1 MAISF
6 IQCTNLHK
14 QWLNYFYLFL
24 MINPS
29 IFIQNYVNINNEI
42 LNDSCRLGR
51 QISLQNKRC
60 LWNTYVKIQVAWL
73 CQILLDPAQIQTWL
87 WSIIIKI
94 NLYAKYYISL
104 SNICE
109 EFERKLLVV
118 RATGQHTD
126 SRKAIWLPLLKGAHK
141 IINITH

>member
-24 MINPS
+24 MINSS

-60 LWNTYVKIQVAWL
+60 LWNTYVKIQVAYF

-109 EFERKLLVV
+109 NLSWSCWWSERLANIQTAAKQY
-118 RATGQHTD
+118 GFP
-126 SRKAIWLPLLKGAHK
+126 SSKGRIK
-141 IINITH
+141 

>member
-14 QWLNYFYLFL
+14 QRLNYFYLFL
-24 MINPS
+24 MINSS

-60 LWNTYVKIQVAWL
+60 MSKSKWHNSVKY
-73 CQILLDPAQIQTWL
+73 CSILPKYKLD
-87 WSIIIKI
+87 SD
-94 NLYAKYYISL
+94 
-104 SNICE
+104 
-109 EFERKLLVV
+109 LL
-118 RATGQHTD
+118 
-126 SRKAIWLPLLKGAHK
+126 LLR
-141 IINITH
+141 